1 MNVPLEAWTKIS
13 KPVIGMLHLA
23 ALPGSPL
30 YAGSIATIRETML
43 RDAQLLAEG
52 GVNMAR

>member
-1 MNVPLEAWTKIS
+1 MLAAWKNVR

-30 YAGSIATIRETML
+30 YGGSLSVVREAVL
-43 RDAQLLAEG
+43 RDAKLLAEG
-52 GVNMAR
+52 GVNGLMI